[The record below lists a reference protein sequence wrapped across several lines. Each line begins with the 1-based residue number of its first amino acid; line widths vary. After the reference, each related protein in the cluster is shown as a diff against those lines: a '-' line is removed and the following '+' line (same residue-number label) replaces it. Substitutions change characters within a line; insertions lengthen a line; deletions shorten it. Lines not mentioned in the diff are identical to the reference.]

1 MIDIF
6 QKYMGTGLILI
17 WFVLALVYL
26 FLHEK
31 RKPYRI
37 LLIYVPALVL
47 LVFFNPV
54 FHRVFEKLVGDEIY
68 FRLVWLLPI
77 AVVIGYTVVLICNS
91 LKGVKRTV
99 FAVTAVLILV
109 ISGKLV
115 YKNPLF
121 TKAENVYHVPQTV
134 VEICDAIE
142 VKGREVMAAFPA
154 EFLLYVRQYS
164 PLVCMPYGREVF
176 GYHDEL
182 YGAIMSE
189 EPDVEKLA
197 ALAKKALCHYVIL
210 HEGKVNE
217 TQMEQ
222 YSYELFAV
230 IDGYEVYKDN
240 TMYFGLDQDWYK

>member
-26 FLHEK
+26 YLHEK

-77 AVVIGYTVVLICNS
+77 AVVIGYAIVLICNS
-91 LKGVKRTV
+91 LKGIKKSI
-99 FAVTAVLILV
+99 FAVTAVLILI

-142 VKGREVMAAFPA
+142 VKGREVMAAFPG

-189 EPDVEKLA
+189 KPDVEKLA
-197 ALAKKALCHYVIL
+197 ILAKQALCHYVIL
-210 HEGKVNE
+210 QEGKVSE
-217 TQMEQ
+217 KEMER